1 MVDDEA
7 SFRERVQ
14 MTALGG
20 PIFHLDGRA
29 SIKRA
34 AVLGAG
40 TMGSQIAGLL
50 ADRGIPCD
58 LMDLRSEGEPD
69 RLAEAAIE
77 RLKTLRPPPLV
88 NKDAVDLIR
97 PGNFD
102 DHLPR
107 LAEADWVIE
116 AVTEDL
122 EIKRRVWARA
132 APYVRPD
139 AIVSTNPSGIPV
151 SSIAEALPPGLRSR
165 FLGAHF
171 CNPPRY
177 LPLMEVIATPDTDPG
192 VVAAVSRIAEGVLE
206 RGVVPAHDVPNFIAN
221 RVGAY
226 ALMLTLEAMEEFGLA
241 PDEVDSITGPAMG
254 RPSSATFRTLD
265 VVGIDIFAAV
275 ADNSLEAATDPAERE
290 VLTVPEYLREL
301 VRRGWT
307 GQKAGQGFYKRVR
320 ESGERRILT
329 LDLDTFEY
337 RPRKGLAAASLDAV
351 KKVESPG
358 QRIRALVTANDVAG
372 RFAWRVLS
380 RTMAYSA
387 TILVEVADDIIS
399 IDRAMRWGYGWD
411 LGPFETWDAIGLREA
426 VARMRSDGV
435 SAPGGVV
442 SLAESGMSF
451 YREGP
456 GGATQATPD
465 GTFVPVPAAALDG

>member
-1 MVDDEA
+1 MRD
-7 SFRERVQ
+7 RES
-14 MTALGG
+14 GIG
-20 PIFHLDGRA
+20 DGRA
-29 SIKRA
+29 AIKRA

-58 LMDLRSEGEPD
+58 LLDLRSEGEPD
-69 RLAEAAIE
+69 RLAESARE

-97 PGNFD
+97 PGNLD
-102 DHLPR
+102 DHLYR

-116 AVTEDL
+116 AVSEDL

-132 APYVRPD
+132 APHVHAE
-139 AIVSTNPSGIPV
+139 AIVSTNTSGIPV
-151 SSIAEALPPGLRSR
+151 SSIAEALPPELRSR

-177 LPLMEVIATPDTDPG
+177 LPLLEVIATPDTAPG
-192 VVAAVSRIAEGVLE
+192 AVAAVSRIATDVLH

-226 ALMLTLEAMEEFGLA
+226 ALMLMFQAMGEFGLA
-241 PDEVDSITGPAMG
+241 PDEVDSVTGPAMG

-265 VVGIDIFAAV
+265 VVGIDVFAAV
-275 ADNSLEAATDPAERE
+275 ADNSLAAASDPAERK

-307 GQKAGQGFYKRVR
+307 GQKAGQGFYKRV
-320 ESGERRILT
+320 EEGGERRILT
-329 LDLDTFEY
+329 LNLDTFEY
-337 RPRKGLAAASLDAV
+337 RPRRGLAAASLDAV
-351 KKVESPG
+351 RKVESPG
-358 QRIRALVTANDVAG
+358 QRIKTLVTSDDVAG
-372 RFAWRVLS
+372 RFSWSVLS

-387 TILVEVADDIIS
+387 AVLGEVAADVVS
-399 IDRAMRWGYGWD
+399 IDRAMRWGYAWD
-411 LGPFETWDAIGLREA
+411 LGPFETWDAIGLRDA
-426 VARMRSDGV
+426 VARMRSEGV
-435 SAPGGVV
+435 TAPAWVA
-442 SLAESGMSF
+442 SLAESGSSF

-456 GGATQATPD
+456 DGATQATPD
-465 GTFVPVPAAALDG
+465 GGYVPVPPSALEG

>member
-1 MVDDEA
+1 M
-7 SFRERVQ
+7 
-14 MTALGG
+14 
-20 PIFHLDGRA
+20 
-29 SIKRA
+29 IKRA

-58 LMDLRSEGEPD
+58 LLDLRSEGEPD
-69 RLAEAAIE
+69 RLAEAARE
-77 RLKTLRPPPLV
+77 RLKTLRPPPLA

-116 AVTEDL
+116 AGSEDL

-139 AIVSTNPSGIPV
+139 AIVSTNTSGIPV
-151 SSIAEALPPGLRSR
+151 SSIAEALPPSLRSR

-177 LPLMEVIATPDTDPG
+177 LPLLEVISTLDTDPG
-192 VVAAVSRIAEGVLE
+192 VVDAVSRFAEGVLN
-206 RGVVPAHDVPNFIAN
+206 RGVVPAHDVSNFIAN

-226 ALMLTLEAMEEFGLA
+226 ALMLTLGAMEEFRLA

-265 VVGIDIFAAV
+265 VVGIDVFLAV
-275 ADNSLEAATDPAERE
+275 ADNSLDAAPDPAERDI
-290 VLTVPEYLREL
+290 LTAPKYLREL

-307 GQKAGQGFYKRVR
+307 GQKAGQGFYKRVS
-320 ESGERRILT
+320 EGGERRILT
-329 LDLDTFEY
+329 LDMDTFDY
-337 RPRKGLAAASLDAV
+337 RPRKALAAASLDAAE
-351 KKVESPG
+351 KIESPG
-358 QRIRALVTANDVAG
+358 ERIKGLVASDDVAG

-387 TILVEVADDIIS
+387 TVLGEVADDIVS
-399 IDRAMRWGYGWD
+399 IDRAMRWGYAWD

-426 VARMRSDGV
+426 VTRMRSDGV
-435 SAPGGVV
+435 SAPEWVV
-442 SLAESGMSF
+442 NLAESGMSF
-451 YREGP
+451 YRQGP
-456 GGATQATPD
+456 DGATQATPD
-465 GTFVPVPAAALDG
+465 GTYVLVPAAALDS